1 MLYPT
6 ELQGL
11 DIYRRFYHK
20 TPNSQTPI
28 QNRKSKIQNPQTPN
42 LLYNVCVAFDYMT
55 KDYLTIPGGGA
66 NVRTRRSLLLLLSIF
81 VLAGCAKSAA
91 PFTDDFS
98 DPASGWGAAS
108 HETYVRGYQQ
118 GRYLMQ
124 IDEPQWFVWAA
135 SGRTYQDVSVDVKVR
150 SEGVADNHYGV
161 FCRYKDGEFYY
172 FAIGTDGYYAIFR
185 RDADG
190 ELQPLTGTAML
201 RSSLIRLD
209 GSENRIRAVCEG
221 TQLSLY
227 INGEKAAQ
235 VEDDTLERGDVGMA
249 AGTLR
254 QGGTIVWFDDLK
266 VDKP

>member
-1 MLYPT
+1 M
-6 ELQGL
+6 G
-11 DIYRRFYHK
+11 
-20 TPNSQTPI
+20 
-28 QNRKSKIQNPQTPN
+28 
-42 LLYNVCVAFDYMT
+42 FDYLT
-55 KDYLTIPGGGA
+55 KDYLIVFGGA
-66 NVRTRRSLLLLLSIF
+66 NVRTRWSLLLLLAIF
-81 VLAGCAKSAA
+81 VLAGCAKPAA

-124 IDEPQWFVWAA
+124 IDEPQWLVWAA
-135 SGRTYQDVSVDVKVR
+135 SGRTYQDVGVDVKVR

-161 FCRYKDGEFYY
+161 FCRYNEGEFYY
-172 FAIGTDGYYAIFR
+172 FAISTDGYYAIFR

-190 ELQPLTGTAML
+190 ELLPLTGAAML
-201 RSSLIRLD
+201 RSSLIRRD
-209 GSENRIRAVCEG
+209 SSENRIRAVCKG

-227 INGEKAAQ
+227 INGEQAAQ
-235 VEDDTLERGDVGMA
+235 VEDDTLDRGDVGMA

-266 VDKP
+266 MDKP

>member
-1 MLYPT
+1 
-6 ELQGL
+6 
-11 DIYRRFYHK
+11 
-20 TPNSQTPI
+20 
-28 QNRKSKIQNPQTPN
+28 
-42 LLYNVCVAFDYMT
+42 
-55 KDYLTIPGGGA
+55 
-66 NVRTRRSLLLLLSIF
+66 VRTRWSLLLLLVILI
-81 VLAGCAKSAA
+81 LAGCARTAA

-124 IDEPQWFVWAA
+124 IDASQWFVWAA
-135 SGRTYQDVSVDVKVR
+135 FGRTYQDVEVDVKVY

-161 FCRYKDGEFYY
+161 FCRYTEGAFYY
-172 FAIGTDGYYAIFR
+172 FAISTDGYYAIFR
-185 RDADG
+185 HDTEG
-190 ELQPLTGTAML
+190 KLQPLTGTAML

-209 GSENRIRAVCEG
+209 GTENRIRAVCKG
-221 TQLSLY
+221 KQLSMY
-227 INGEKAAQ
+227 INGEQAAQ

>member
-1 MLYPT
+1 MTLSENRACERFCGVKGEFSNRFYMNKDDSTEDYPT
-6 ELQGL
+6 
-11 DIYRRFYHK
+11 I
-20 TPNSQTPI
+20 S
-28 QNRKSKIQNPQTPN
+28 
-42 LLYNVCVAFDYMT
+42 
-55 KDYLTIPGGGA
+55 GGGA
-66 NVRTRRSLLLLLSIF
+66 NVRTRWSLLLLAVILI
-81 VLAGCAKSAA
+81 LAGCARTAA

-124 IDEPQWFVWAA
+124 IDASQWFVWAA
-135 SGRTYQDVSVDVKVR
+135 SGRAYQDVTVDVKVR

-161 FCRYKDGEFYY
+161 FCRYTEGEFYY
-172 FAIGTDGYYAIFR
+172 FAISTDGYYAIFR
-185 RDADG
+185 RDAEG
-190 ELQPLTGTAML
+190 ELQPLTGDGML

-221 TQLSLY
+221 PQLRMY
-227 INGEKAAQ
+227 INGEQAAQ
-235 VEDDTLERGDVGMA
+235 VEDDMLERGDVGMA

-254 QGGTIVWFDDLK
+254 QGGTIVWFDDLE